1 MQKFGFGE
9 ADFPYFR
16 TLHSLCYRLLGKRS
30 VMQTR
35 DWFQIA
41 GQLGISFSAG
51 NWDQDEFS
59 YATKGDHMMN
69 MWSLSRAR
77 LCDMKDV
84 YSEYPENH
92 VCSYPE
98 LEHFRKAITQF
109 KEEVDKIDY
118 TDILE
123 LFIKEKPN
131 MANVKALIVDEAQDL
146 SNLQIKVIDELF
158 SYTEDEVWF
167 AGDDDQCVHQWNGAN
182 ADWFIELDAELK
194 VLGQSYRIPKLVHD
208 KAEEISRRISNRIEK
223 DYKPRD
229 EEGVIEFLHPTELR
243 MDEGSWMVLCR
254 NRVFFDFFEELCLQN
269 GWPYRGTNT
278 EKYDTFIEAAKT
290 HEKLAQEHVVPVVE
304 ARNFY
309 NFISRKWIGYGGKK
323 RLDEAN
329 DDMLVNL
336 RTLIRDFAL
345 KDMRPVMDML
355 DRGSDRQ
362 LSYLSTL
369 LNTGQLMEIP
379 RIEISTIHNSKG
391 RECDNVALCPDL
403 SFKTWRSMGD
413 NLDSEHR
420 VFYVGATRAKQRLV
434 VLQPLTDKFY
444 TL

>member
-9 ADFPYFR
+9 AEFPYFR
-16 TLHSLCYRLLGKRS
+16 TLHSLCYRMLGKLS
-30 VMQTR
+30 VMQTK

-51 NWDQDEFS
+51 NFDSDEFS

-69 MWSLSRAR
+69 MWSLSRAK

-84 YSEYPENH
+84 YSVYPENH

-98 LEHFRKAITQF
+98 LEHFREVISNF
-109 KEEVDKIDY
+109 KEEVDRIDY

-123 LFIKEKPN
+123 MFLKERPDLPN
-131 MANVKALIVDEAQDL
+131 VRALIVDEAQDL
-146 SNLQIKVIDELF
+146 SNLQIQVINYIGSLAKDG
-158 SYTEDEVWF
+158 VWL
-167 AGDDDQCVHQWNGAN
+167 AGDDDQCVHEWNGAN
-182 ADWFIELDAELK
+182 AQWFIELESELT

-208 KAEEISRRISNRIEK
+208 KAEEISRRIATRIEK

-229 EEGVIEFLHPTELR
+229 EEGKLEFIHPTELD
-243 MDEGSWMVLCR
+243 MNEGSWMVLCR
-254 NRVFFDFFEELCLQN
+254 NRLFFDFFEELCLQN

-278 EKYDTFIEAAKT
+278 EKYEGFIEAAKT
-290 HEKLAQEHVVPVVE
+290 HEKLAQEMVIPIIE

-309 NFISRKWIGYGGKK
+309 SFLSRKWVGYGGKK
-323 RLDEAN
+323 RLDEAD
-329 DDMLVNL
+329 DDMLVNV
-336 RTLIRDFAL
+336 RTLIRDFSL
-345 KDMRPVMDML
+345 KDLRPVMDML
-355 DRGSDRQ
+355 DRGSEKQ

-369 LNTGQLMEIP
+369 LNTGKLMEIP

-403 SFKTWRSMGD
+403 SFKTWKGMAD
-413 NLDSEHR
+413 NLDAEHR

-434 VLQPLTDKFY
+434 ILQPLTDKFY
-444 TL
+444 DL